1 MNERQRMQYL
11 EVMGIDTFVPRFLL
25 SGAKVS
31 GVCELPVITES
42 ITPEP
47 NKALASLGFTKGV
60 VSNVDASLQPA
71 IETGNAGARSESSGL
86 ERVSI
91 AGIISSKAEQVQ
103 EKREE
108 GQSKADNNKTDKP
121 ALDLKS
127 LISVQVPKEQVRFSL
142 ALWHVG
148 NLQAIDSRKQGDAL
162 PTDALLTN
170 ILRSFDCLESHLP
183 KVEILHWP
191 MVETA
196 QENGW
201 GAAKEMVHGFLDG
214 RLMAKPV
221 SHILLFGQ
229 DAYQSVLGEA
239 SGVEAD
245 DTSFLKAQY
254 TAVHVEAFDATA
266 IILPSLADIL
276 RQPSSKLDVWHS
288 LIILSRK

>member
-25 SGAKVS
+25 SGAKAS

-42 ITPEP
+42 VTSEP
-47 NKALASLGFTKGV
+47 NKALTSLGITEGV
-60 VSNVDASLQPA
+60 GPSVAASLQPT
-71 IETGNAGARSESSGL
+71 IEAGNKGARSESSGL

-91 AGIISSKAEQVQ
+91 EGIISSKPELGQGQEEQA
-103 EKREE
+103 
-108 GQSKADNNKTDKP
+108 KADNNKADKP

-127 LISVQVPKEQVRFSL
+127 LVSAQVPKEQIRFSL

-148 NLQAIDSRKQGDAL
+148 NLQIIDSRKQGDAL

-170 ILRSFDCLESHLP
+170 ILSAFGCLDSHLP
-183 KVEILHWP
+183 KVEMLHWP

-196 QENGW
+196 QDNGW
-201 GAAKEMVHGFLDG
+201 CAAKEMVHGFLDG
-214 RLMAKPV
+214 RLMAKPA

-229 DAYQSVLGEA
+229 DAFQSVLGEA
-239 SGVEAD
+239 SDAD
-245 DTSFLKAQY
+245 DASFLKAQY

-276 RQPSSKLDVWHS
+276 RQPSSKLDVWRS